1 LLTAKKTIVIVED
14 HTIIRDGLKALLNT
28 SPALEIVGEAEDGLE
43 AIQCIA
49 KFNPDLVLMDLS
61 MPRMNGVEA
70 IREIRAKSSKV
81 KVLVLTVHKTEEH
94 VLESLRAGADGYVL
108 KEASHSE
115 LLLAIT
121 NVLNGK
127 RYLSPAISEKVIEG
141 YLEGKKKKI
150 PLSPWDTLTAR
161 EREIIKLIAEDFKN
175 KDMAQLLCISPKTV
189 AKHRDNLMKKLDLH
203 SASALTALAIEK
215 EIIVK

>member
-14 HTIIRDGLKALLNT
+14 HTIIRDGLKALLIT

-43 AIQCIA
+43 AIQCLA
-49 KFNPDLVLMDLS
+49 KLNPDLVLMDLS

-70 IREIRAKSSKV
+70 IRAIRAKSSKV

-115 LLLAIT
+115 LLLAII

-141 YLEGKKKKI
+141 YLEGKKKNL

-161 EREIIKLIAEDFKN
+161 EREIIKLIAENFKN
-175 KDMAQLLCISPKTV
+175 KEMAKLLCISPKTV

-203 SASALTALAIEK
+203 SASALTALAIAK
-215 EIIVK
+215 GIIVK

>member
-1 LLTAKKTIVIVED
+1 MLTAKKTIVIVED

-141 YLEGKKKKI
+141 YLEGKKKRFPYRPGI
-150 PLSPWDTLTAR
+150 LSPR
-161 EREIIKLIAEDFKN
+161 GKEKSSN
-175 KDMAQLLCISPKTV
+175 LLPKILKT
-189 AKHRDNLMKKLDLH
+189 RIWPN
-203 SASALTALAIEK
+203 SFASARRRWPSIGTT
-215 EIIVK
+215 